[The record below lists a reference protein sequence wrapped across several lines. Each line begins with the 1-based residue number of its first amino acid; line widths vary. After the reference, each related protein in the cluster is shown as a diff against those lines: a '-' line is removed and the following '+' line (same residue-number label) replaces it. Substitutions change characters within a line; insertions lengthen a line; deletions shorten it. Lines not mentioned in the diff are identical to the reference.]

1 MVLRCYKKLLVLFQE
16 RDYVVDV
23 VRQLS
28 SCETYMSEWVF
39 HVELHVWAELV
50 SQPVRIS
57 RCRHAVELAH
67 KDANGDV
74 LDVANV
80 HERRPLLAV
89 VLQVALYAVV
99 VLLKVVTAVVFADKL
114 ER

>member
-1 MVLRCYKKLLVLFQE
+1 MGIPCRTSRLGPAGFAASANQS
-16 RDYVVDV
+16 
-23 VRQLS
+23 LS
-28 SCETYMSEWVF
+28 
-39 HVELHVWAELV
+39 
-50 SQPVRIS
+50 P
-57 RCRHAVELAH
+57 AVELAH

-99 VLLKVVTAVVFADKL
+99 VLLKVVTAVVFVDKL